1 MLKKFQQSKE
11 EKIKNLRKLSLKNKK
26 KIVKHLLSKTL
37 HSKAIHLL
45 QDLYNQVIK
54 SGDLQSRNEDFAN
67 KFYDSVLNLSLEK
80 DGFSLGLLVQHV
92 IETLGIDAE
101 GFKVEIKEYAQEI
114 FTTLDNMYKKIT
126 TIDPALPHNYILFI
140 NKLLTPSNKIN
151 LDTKNIFKKAK
162 EEVSNKFR
170 NRIISHQK
178 NNSKQYCLS

>member
-1 MLKKFQQSKE
+1 MLKNSRQPKKE
-11 EKIKNLRKLSLKNKK
+11 KTKNLSKLSLKDKK
-26 KIVKHLLSKTL
+26 KIVQKLLSKTL
-37 HSKAIHLL
+37 HSKLIHLL
-45 QDLYNQVIK
+45 QDSYNQVIK
-54 SGDLQSRNEDFAN
+54 SGNLQSRNEDFAN
-67 KFYDSVLNLSLEK
+67 KFYDSVLKLSLEK

-101 GFKVEIKEYAQEI
+101 GFKIEIKEYAQEI

-126 TIDPALPHNYILFI
+126 TIDSTFLQSCTLFI
-140 NKLLTPSNKIN
+140 NKLLSPIN
-151 LDTKNIFKKAK
+151 MLDLDTKNIFKQAK

>member
-1 MLKKFQQSKE
+1 M
-11 EKIKNLRKLSLKNKK
+11 KIKILLVEDDTSLGF
-26 KIVKHLLSKTL
+26 IISDHLKSEGYHVTL
-37 HSKAIHLL
+37 CSDGAEGFKRFNEEVFHLCIF
-45 QDLYNQVIK
+45 DVMMPK
-54 SGDLQSRNEDFAN
+54 
-67 KFYDSVLNLSLEK
+67 K

-101 GFKVEIKEYAQEI
+101 GFKIEIKEYAQEI

-126 TIDPALPHNYILFI
+126 TIDSTFLQSCTLFI
-140 NKLLTPSNKIN
+140 NKLLSPIN
-151 LDTKNIFKKAK
+151 MVDLDTRNIFKQAK